1 MKRATGGVFVVGL
14 VFALFLCLVTTP
26 SASGQST
33 TDGAIGGTVTDPS
46 GGVVPNASVST
57 ENLGTGGKSG
67 STTDESGRYQ
77 IIHLQP
83 GYYSVEIVADGFAA
97 YKVVKVTVEVG
108 RTTTIDAKLSVKT
121 ASETVVT
128 TSEAPVIVADSADF
142 STNVNQTTI
151 ENLPINGRRW
161 SFFALSTPGAVP
173 DGGFGLVSFRGISGL
188 LNNNTIDG
196 ADNNQAFFSE
206 ERGRTRISYSSSE
219 ASIQEFQINTSN
231 YSAEYGRAAG
241 GVVNAVTKSGTNQ
254 IHGQAFWYDRNS
266 DWGAINPFQT
276 HLVDGVATPFLPEDK
291 RHQFGG
297 GVGGAI
303 IKDKLFWF
311 FSADQQLRPFPAVA
325 NSGTPGAI
333 FAPLS
338 ASEMSTLTARGISPS
353 SAAVTDA
360 LTFLEGLTGT
370 VGRRGDQLILLPKID
385 WIVNSRN
392 HASFTY
398 NRLRWNSPEGIQTAA
413 VVNRGIESFGDDYVK
428 DDWGVAK
435 LITTISSTMTNE
447 LRYQYGRDFEF
458 EFGQNPLSGEPL
470 SQLGESAQ
478 ITINGVGGFVFGMPN
493 FLNRPQYPD
502 ERRNQVADTLAW
514 SHNTHLF
521 KFGFDVN
528 HVHDSEINLFEGFG
542 AYTYNTRVDYI
553 SDFVAAETSHAP
565 FCGTIA
571 APLNCYSSFAQGF
584 GTPGFQFA
592 TNDLA
597 FFAQDDWRIRP
608 RLTLNLGLRYET
620 ELLPS
625 PQLPNSALP
634 NTTAFPSDRSDF
646 GPRLGAAWDI
656 FGNGKTIVRGGYGI
670 FYGRIINSTIF
681 NAIANTALPAGQST
695 VSLQP
700 TVATAPTYPNV
711 IVAGGGTVPFG
722 VTAVGFAPDT
732 KLPLVHEFDAE
743 VERQIANNTV
753 VSVSYVGSLGRRLPR
768 FVDTNL
774 TEPTLTT
781 TYTVAGPTG
790 TITSP
795 FVSQDFAGQ
804 SFTVPYFGVAKSLT
818 GTRRPNPGFGA
829 ITNISDSVDSKYNA
843 LVIGVNRRFYKGFQI
858 QSSYTYS
865 HATDYGQ
872 SSQTFTA
879 SNNVL
884 NPFNLAGELGRSNFD
899 IRHRFEVGAVWTP
912 DVYKGEN
919 RILQHIVNGYTLSP
933 LINVSSGVPFTPLV
947 SGNAPNPVGFTS
959 VTGGTGILADGGT
972 NRVPW
977 LAPNS
982 FQMPRTADVDLRLQ
996 KEFTIRESWKLLL
1009 SGDAFNLFNH
1019 NNVTA
1024 VDTQMYTITGA
1035 TLTFNPHFGVPTQ
1048 SSNTL
1053 IAQRQIQVGIR
1064 LNF

>member
-1 MKRATGGVFVVGL
+1 
-14 VFALFLCLVTTP
+14 
-26 SASGQST
+26 
-33 TDGAIGGTVTDPS
+33 
-46 GGVVPNASVST
+46 
-57 ENLGTGGKSG
+57 
-67 STTDESGRYQ
+67 
-77 IIHLQP
+77 
-83 GYYSVEIVADGFAA
+83 
-97 YKVVKVTVEVG
+97 
-108 RTTTIDAKLSVKT
+108 
-121 ASETVVT
+121 
-128 TSEAPVIVADSADF
+128 
-142 STNVNQTTI
+142 
-151 ENLPINGRRW
+151 
-161 SFFALSTPGAVP
+161 
-173 DGGFGLVSFRGISGL
+173 
-188 LNNNTIDG
+188 
-196 ADNNQAFFSE
+196 
-206 ERGRTRISYSSSE
+206 
-219 ASIQEFQINTSN
+219 
-231 YSAEYGRAAG
+231 
-241 GVVNAVTKSGTNQ
+241 
-254 IHGQAFWYDRNS
+254 
-266 DWGAINPFQT
+266 
-276 HLVDGVATPFLPEDK
+276 
-291 RHQFGG
+291 
-297 GVGGAI
+297 
-303 IKDKLFWF
+303 
-311 FSADQQLRPFPAVA
+311 
-325 NSGTPGAI
+325 
-333 FAPLS
+333 
-338 ASEMSTLTARGISPS
+338 
-353 SAAVTDA
+353 
-360 LTFLEGLTGT
+360 
-370 VGRRGDQLILLPKID
+370 
-385 WIVNSRN
+385 
-392 HASFTY
+392 
-398 NRLRWNSPEGIQTAA
+398 
-413 VVNRGIESFGDDYVK
+413 
-428 DDWGVAK
+428 
-435 LITTISSTMTNE
+435 
-447 LRYQYGRDFEF
+447 
-458 EFGQNPLSGEPL
+458 
-470 SQLGESAQ
+470 
-478 ITINGVGGFVFGMPN
+478 
-493 FLNRPQYPD
+493 
-502 ERRNQVADTLAW
+502 
-514 SHNTHLF
+514 
-521 KFGFDVN
+521 
-528 HVHDSEINLFEGFG
+528 
-542 AYTYNTRVDYI
+542 
-553 SDFVAAETSHAP
+553 
-565 FCGTIA
+565 
-571 APLNCYSSFAQGF
+571 
-584 GTPGFQFA
+584 
-592 TNDLA
+592 
-597 FFAQDDWRIRP
+597 
-608 RLTLNLGLRYET
+608 
-620 ELLPS
+620 
-625 PQLPNSALP
+625 
-634 NTTAFPSDRSDF
+634 
-646 GPRLGAAWDI
+646 
-656 FGNGKTIVRGGYGI
+656 
-670 FYGRIINSTIF
+670 
-681 NAIANTALPAGQST
+681 
-695 VSLQP
+695 
-700 TVATAPTYPNV
+700 
-711 IVAGGGTVPFG
+711 
-722 VTAVGFAPDT
+722 
-732 KLPLVHEFDAE
+732 